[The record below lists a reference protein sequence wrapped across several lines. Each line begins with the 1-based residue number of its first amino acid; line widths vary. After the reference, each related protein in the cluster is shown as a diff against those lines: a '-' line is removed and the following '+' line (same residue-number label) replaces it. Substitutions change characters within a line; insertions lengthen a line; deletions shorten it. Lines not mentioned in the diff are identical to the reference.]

1 MTNAIRFLSPTG
13 DGVGDACDNC
23 LLVSN
28 PPPVV
33 LSAGFDAGAAGWVH
47 APRGGADTWHVATA
61 SCSGD
66 PFPNAM
72 FVSNGN
78 AGPVCAANSSI
89 EGSQLL
95 GPPVT
100 LPAGGVITLS
110 FDALSFDEG
119 GRCVASGDYDA
130 ADVGISTDGGLTY
143 TTLNDCF
150 ALIEAAGSLS
160 HREFDISAFAGQ
172 TVRVVFVYNTGDD
185 LLGHAFAVDN
195 INIQGTLQLDT
206 DGDGL
211 GDACDN
217 CLGSANPSQL
227 DTDGDGVGNVCDNC
241 PNASNPNQA
250 DQDHDGQGDVCDF
263 DDQDGDGVIDLLDC
277 AYLDAQVWSLPGES
291 ATLFVTRELGAP
303 AGPATLAWL
312 VPGSGGT
319 AASMRYDVIRS
330 RVASTF
336 LDPAVTSCVVTSG
349 GPNTSAVDNL
359 IPLKGRAFFYVVR
372 ASNVCGHGPVGTDS
386 SGTPRVVRD
395 CP

>member
-1 MTNAIRFLSPTG
+1 
-13 DGVGDACDNC
+13 
-23 LLVSN
+23 
-28 PPPVV
+28 
-33 LSAGFDAGAAGWVH
+33 
-47 APRGGADTWHVATA
+47 
-61 SCSGD
+61 
-66 PFPNAM
+66 
-72 FVSNGN
+72 
-78 AGPVCAANSSI
+78 
-89 EGSQLL
+89 
-95 GPPVT
+95 
-100 LPAGGVITLS
+100 
-110 FDALSFDEG
+110 
-119 GRCVASGDYDA
+119 VASGDYDA
-130 ADVGISTDGGLTY
+130 ADVGMSTDGGLTY